1 MLEAPQTDIRA
12 SDRQTDRALIW
23 SLSLSPLAA
32 GINTIVGFI
41 VAHWI
46 TIVAYKRTGYLVS
59 AFCFALCVLAAGLAG
74 NARRELIL
82 TDETFPEDGRRLFMS
97 KLGMLLAALCAIVV
111 LAGTLV
117 LVTLGP
123 SD

>member
-1 MLEAPQTDIRA
+1 MLEATQTDSRA
-12 SDRQTDRALIW
+12 CDRQTDRALLW

-46 TIVAYKRTGYLVS
+46 TVVAYKRTGYLVS
-59 AFCFALCVLAAGLAG
+59 VFCFALCVLAAGLAG
-74 NARRELIL
+74 NAWRELIL

-97 KLGMLLAALCAIVV
+97 KLG
-111 LAGTLV
+111 
-117 LVTLGP
+117 
-123 SD
+123 

>member
-1 MLEAPQTDIRA
+1 MPDITETYLSA
-12 SDRQTDRALIW
+12 ADQKLDRQLLL
-23 SLSLSPLAA
+23 SLTLSPLAA

-46 TIVAYKRTGYLVS
+46 AIIAYKRMGYLVS
-59 AFCFALCVLAAGLAG
+59 ISCFGLCLVAALLAWSCRHRLADP
-74 NARRELIL
+74 
-82 TDETFPEDGRRLFMS
+82 DETLPEEGRRLFMA
-97 KLGMLLAALCAIVV
+97 KLALLLSALCALVV

-117 LVTLGP
+117 LITLGP

>member
-1 MLEAPQTDIRA
+1 MLEATQTDIRA
-12 SDRQTDRALIW
+12 SDRQTDRALLW

-46 TIVAYKRTGYLVS
+46 TVVEYKRTGYLVS
-59 AFCFALCVLAAGLAG
+59 AFCFALCVVAVGLG
-74 NARRELIL
+74 WNARRELVV
-82 TDETFPEDGRRLFMS
+82 TDETFPEDSRRLFMS

>member
-1 MLEAPQTDIRA
+1 MLEATQTDIPA
-12 SDRQTDRALIW
+12 SDRQTDRALLW

-46 TIVAYKRTGYLVS
+46 TVVAYKRTGYLVS
-59 AFCFALCVLAAGLAG
+59 AFCFALCVVAAVLAW
-74 NARRELIL
+74 NARPVLIV

-97 KLGMLLAALCAIVV
+97 KLGMLLAVLCAIVV

>member
-1 MLEAPQTDIRA
+1 MPESTETRISPADRRH
-12 SDRQTDRALIW
+12 DRQLLL
-23 SLSLSPLAA
+23 SLTLSPLAA

-46 TIVAYKRTGYLVS
+46 TISAYKRTGYLVS
-59 AFCFALCVLAAGLAG
+59 ISCFALCLVAALLAWDGRHRLADP
-74 NARRELIL
+74 
-82 TDETFPEDGRRLFMS
+82 DETLPEEGRRLFMA
-97 KLGMLLAALCAIVV
+97 KLALLLSALCALVV

-117 LVTLGP
+117 LITLGP

>member
-1 MLEAPQTDIRA
+1 MLEATQTDIRA
-12 SDRQTDRALIW
+12 CDREIDRAFLW

-46 TIVAYKRTGYLVS
+46 TVVAHKRTGYLVS
-59 AFCFALCVLAAGLAG
+59 AFCSALCATSAALAW
-74 NARRELIL
+74 NARRELIA
-82 TDETFPEDGRRLFMS
+82 TDETLPKDGRRLFMS